1 MAVDWYGEELMLHIK
16 EATDVM
22 LTTAAFAVVGQTQ
35 VNIENNKQVDTGFMK
50 NTVYAVAPGGEK
62 GGIRSPGQYK
72 SKKEDR
78 MVSRNAAPQRSPKQ
92 DGALV
97 GVAAEYALYQEMRNS
112 FLYRALEQVAGSQ
125 GGEIVAAGKAVMP

>member
-1 MAVDWYGEELMLHIK
+1 
-16 EATDVM
+16 
-22 LTTAAFAVVGQTQ
+22 
-35 VNIENNKQVDTGFMK
+35 
-50 NTVYAVAPGGEK
+50 
-62 GGIRSPGQYK
+62 
-72 SKKEDR
+72 